1 MSIYSTALNQ
11 TSIIA
16 IFGNQSIGRVARAG
30 GTLSVL
36 PAALHNA
43 STKLQINVLQMWEGW
58 RGGSNEGWRGRSA
71 FTSQTVF
78 SKSFCISRFPHKFVN
93 LSFIISNVENRLV
106 LELTLANNFMRELTF
121 AKQHK
126 HCLGDQLEGEA

>member
-1 MSIYSTALNQ
+1 MPSLSYQPHCTM
-11 TSIIA
+11 
-16 IFGNQSIGRVARAG
+16 RA
-30 GTLSVL
+30 
-36 PAALHNA
+36 PNF
-43 STKLQINVLQMWEGW
+43 KLMCCKMREGW

-93 LSFIISNVENRLV
+93 LSFIISNEENKLV

-126 HCLGDQLEGEA
+126 HCLGDKREGEA